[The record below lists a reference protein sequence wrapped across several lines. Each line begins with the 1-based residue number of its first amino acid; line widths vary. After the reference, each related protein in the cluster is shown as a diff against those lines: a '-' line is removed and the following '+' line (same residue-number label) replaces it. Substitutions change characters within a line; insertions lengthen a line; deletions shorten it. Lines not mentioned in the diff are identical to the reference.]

1 MKASLP
7 PWMAPW
13 LVFLAAAFL
22 AAGCE
27 TVGPDGSSGRRPPAQ
42 TPLEATRLLFDGAV
56 EMRVSLAPFFPAGG
70 EVPSGPGG
78 RRDGFRS
85 PGRRGEEFG
94 TNDPEMGSRR
104 RGMPYGLEAP
114 STHRLRVSFA
124 NRTET
129 ALQMDVNEVR
139 SLLGVFG
146 VRPNRLVLP
155 PGGATEIDPMRS
167 SIGENF
173 GELDVAVQVR
183 YRGKSETVS
192 LRLTPASPAPAA
204 P

>member
-1 MKASLP
+1 MT
-7 PWMAPW
+7 PW
-13 LVFLAAAFL
+13 LVFMTIAVL

-27 TVGPDGSSGRRPPAQ
+27 TMDTGGSSERRMTSQ

-70 EVPSGPGG
+70 EVRSGPGG

-85 PGRRGEEFG
+85 AGRRGEEFG

-104 RGMPYGLEAP
+104 REKPYGLEAP
-114 STHRLRVSFA
+114 STHRLRVSFV

-129 ALQMDVNEVR
+129 ALTMDVNEVR

-183 YRGKSETVS
+183 YRGKSETASV
-192 LRLTPASPAPAA
+192 RLSPVSPAPVE